1 MTALERTIEARGLKL
16 LARHGLTSIKHGK
29 NGWPDRQ
36 ILLGENEHVWW
47 EVKAPFGRL
56 TKAQKVRLKWLT
68 EVVGDRVLTGTD
80 TVLESYLEG

>member
-1 MTALERTIEARGLKL
+1 MTALERSIEKNGLKL
-16 LARHGLTSIKHGK
+16 LAIHGLTSIKHGK

-47 EVKAPFGRL
+47 EVKTLQGKL

-68 EVVGDRVLTGTD
+68 EVVGDRVLVGPYS
-80 TVLESYLEG
+80 VLESYLEG